1 MKTIP
6 GYLSKNEAADML
18 GITRRT
24 LDRYI
29 AKHKDLPTFRF
40 VGDPTIYVQEHDI
53 KKLFSPIRKVN

>member
-6 GYLSKNEAADML
+6 GYLPKNEAANTL

-29 AKHKDLPTFRF
+29 AKYKIPTFRF
-40 VGDPTIYVQEHDI
+40 LGNPVIYVQEHDI
-53 KKLFSPIRKVN
+53 KNLFSPIRKAN

>member
-6 GYLSKNEAADML
+6 GYLTKNEAANML

-29 AKHKDLPTFRF
+29 TKHKIPTFRLLGNP
-40 VGDPTIYVQEHDI
+40 VIYVQEHDI
-53 KKLFSPIRKVN
+53 KNLFNPIRKAN

>member
-6 GYLSKNEAADML
+6 GYLTKNEAANML

-29 AKHKDLPTFRF
+29 TKRKIPAFRF
-40 VGDPTIYVQEHDI
+40 LGNPVIYVQEHDI
-53 KKLFSPIRKVN
+53 KNLFNPIRKAN